1 MKKVFLS
8 LLAFALAMPLFSQ
21 SNVFNAQI
29 TERGFQNPVIPGY
42 YPDPSVCRVGDDFY
56 LVCSSF
62 QYFPGVPIFHSKDLI
77 HWEQIGNVLNR
88 PSQVDLSKG
97 GASSGIFAPTI
108 RYHEGKF
115 YMITTNINLMF
126 STRGAGNF
134 IVTADNPAG
143 PWSDPVFIPGVLGID
158 PSLYWENGKMYVCW
172 SAMNNIALAELDPQ
186 TFQMIGNA
194 RSIWDGDGDSSP
206 EGPHIYKKDG
216 YYYLLIAEG
225 GTEMGHKVNIARS
238 RQIDGPYTSNPSN
251 PILTQKRRDSVSSV
265 LQGTGHPDLIQAA
278 DGSWWIVYLGFRD
291 TVGKMHHL
299 LGRETCLAP
308 VRWDDEAWPVVNG
321 KGWVDIDMSHVKT
334 LPQVLMPQITNYV
347 DFKQGKKLGF
357 EWIYTNNPVQ
367 ENYSYSNNQLLLK
380 ATSIKLDD
388 PNRTP
393 TFVARR
399 QTDVNCTVTTSMQLK
414 NAKEGDRAGLTVYM
428 ESRGHYDVALVG
440 TRDGGQEIEL
450 SYRLGELKHIA
461 KTAKLS
467 TKCAVQFEIDVTNS
481 HYAFSYSTDG
491 KNFQPL
497 GKMDS
502 FFLSTETLGGFTGM
516 LFGWFAEGNEGT
528 KAVAAIDWF
537 DYKPGAPYVA
547 VQAYPTE

>member
-1 MKKVFLS
+1 MKKLLS
-8 LLAFALAMPLFSQ
+8 SILAVALALPMLGQ
-21 SNVFNAQI
+21 SNVFNAQV
-29 TERGFQNPVIPGY
+29 TEKGFQNPVIPGY

-62 QYFPGVPIFHSKDLI
+62 QYFPGVPVFHSKDLI
-77 HWEQIGNVLNR
+77 HWEQIGNVLDR
-88 PSQVDLSKG
+88 PSQLDLSRG

-126 STRGAGNF
+126 SNNGAGNF

-143 PWSDPVFIPGVLGID
+143 PWSDPVFIPGVFGID
-158 PSLYWENGKMYVCW
+158 PSLYWEDGKMYVCW
-172 SAMNNIALAELDPQ
+172 SAMNNISLMELDPK
-186 TFQMIGNA
+186 TFQKKGEA
-194 RSIWDGDGDSSP
+194 RNIWDGDGDSSP

-238 RQIDGPYTSNPSN
+238 RRIDGPYTSNPSN

-321 KGWVDIDMSHVKT
+321 KGWVDIDMSHVQT
-334 LPQVLMPQITNYV
+334 LPQVLMPQASNYV
-347 DFKQGKKLGF
+347 DFKNGKKLGF
-357 EWIYTNNPVQ
+357 EWIYTNNPVL
-367 ENYSYSNNQLLLK
+367 ENYTYANNQLQLK
-380 ATSIKLDD
+380 ATSVKLDD

-399 QTDVNCTVTTSMQLK
+399 QTDVNCVVTTSMSLK
-414 NAKEGDRAGLTVYM
+414 NAKAGDRAGLTVYM
-428 ESRGHYDVALVG
+428 DNKGHYDVALIG
-440 TRDGGQEIEL
+440 MDDGSQQVEL
-450 SYRLGELKHIA
+450 SYRLGDLKHIA
-461 KTAKLS
+461 NTVKLN
-467 TKCAVQFEIDVTNS
+467 TKGTVQFKVDVTNT
-481 HYAFSYSTDG
+481 HYAFSFSTDG

-497 GKMDS
+497 GKMNS
-502 FFLSTETLGGFTGM
+502 YFLSTETLGGFTGM
-516 LFGWFAEGNEGT
+516 LFGWFAEGDEGT
-528 KAVAAIDWF
+528 KAVANIDWM
-537 DYKPGAPYVA
+537 DYKPGE
-547 VQAYPTE
+547 AYKATSLY

>member
-1 MKKVFLS
+1 MKKVLLS
-8 LLAFALAMPLFSQ
+8 MLVITLTMPMFSQ

-29 TERGFQNPVIPGY
+29 TEKGFQNPVIPGY

-62 QYFPGVPIFHSKDLI
+62 QFFPGVPVFHSKDLI
-77 HWEQIGNVLNR
+77 HWEQIGNVLDR
-88 PSQVDLSKG
+88 PSQVDLSRG

-115 YMITTNINLMF
+115 YMITTNINRMF
-126 STRGAGNF
+126 TGKAGNF

-143 PWSDPVFIPGVLGID
+143 PWSEPVFIEGVNGID
-158 PSLYWENGKMYVCW
+158 PSLYWEDDKMYLCW
-172 SAMNNIALAELDPQ
+172 SAMNHIALTELDPV
-186 TFQMIGNA
+186 TYQMIGKPRNV
-194 RSIWDGDGDSSP
+194 WDGDGDSSP

-238 RQIDGPYTSNPSN
+238 RNIEGPYTSNPAN
-251 PILTQKRRDSVSSV
+251 PILTQKRKDSVSSV
-265 LQGTGHPDLIQAA
+265 LQGTGHPDLIQAS
-278 DGSWWIVYLGFRD
+278 DGSWWMVYLGFRD

-334 LPQVLMPQITNYV
+334 LPQVLMSQSSNYV

-367 ENYSYSNNQLLLK
+367 ENYVYANNQLQLK
-380 ATSIKLDD
+380 ATTVKLDD
-388 PNRTP
+388 SNKTP

-399 QTDVNCTVTTSMQLK
+399 QTDVNCTVTTSMALK
-414 NAKEGDRAGLTVYM
+414 NAKPGDRAGLTVYM

-440 TRDGGQEIEL
+440 SADGSQQIEL
-450 SYRLGELKHIA
+450 SYRLGSLKHVA
-461 KTAKLS
+461 KTVKLN
-467 TKCAVQFEIDVTNS
+467 TNGTVQFKIDVTNDF
-481 HYAFSYSTDG
+481 YAFSYSIDG
-491 KNFQPL
+491 KKFEPL

-516 LFGWFAEGNEGT
+516 LFGWFAEGDEGT
-528 KAVAAIDWF
+528 NAIAVIDWF
-537 DYKPGAPYVA
+537 DYKPGAPYKA
-547 VQAYPTE
+547 VSLYPTE